1 MKTLS
6 EFLEIEE
13 GVEFKV
19 EYLENTYVIRNNKL
33 WSIGDKLM
41 GTVNTP
47 LNDIVGRKI
56 TILPKQILTDEEKEY
71 LKTVIKPFK
80 EKIDFIRKW
89 EKEEWENK
97 EFIVIGF
104 KNIDEEPMYFP
115 TFKKGKY
122 YKGLELGKS
131 YTLQQLGLEE

>member
-19 EYLENTYVIRNNKL
+19 EYLENTFVISDNKL

-71 LKTVIKPFK
+71 LKSIIKPFK
-80 EKIDFIRKW
+80 DNINEIYRRRENVLDFYNI
-89 EKEEWENK
+89 NYNGGITTILSITFDK
-97 EFIVIGF
+97 EFPFRSIQSQ
-104 KNIDEEPMYFP
+104 K
-115 TFKKGKY
+115 T
-122 YKGLELGKS
+122 
-131 YTLQQLGLEE
+131 YTLTELGLEGK